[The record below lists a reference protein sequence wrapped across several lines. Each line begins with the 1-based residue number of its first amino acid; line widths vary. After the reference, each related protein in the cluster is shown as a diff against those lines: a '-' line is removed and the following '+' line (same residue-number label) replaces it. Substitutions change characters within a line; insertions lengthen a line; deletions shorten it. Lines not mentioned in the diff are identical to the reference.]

1 MDAPSTPA
9 YAGPAAALQAAEQRA
24 RLRSH
29 AAAAPGAALASTA
42 VGCLLIWALGSQI
55 ETPHLVVW
63 MLALAAT
70 IGLRLRLAWHYRLSV
85 DRPGPARPWLGWFRA
100 AIGLHGLVWGA
111 AAWLPAVADAEVQ
124 HMLVSLLTVLA
135 FGAITLTL
143 FDLRAALLFAAP
155 ALALLTLRLLLLDGA
170 LSRANQVA
178 GVMALLLLGM
188 LALAG
193 RRVSRARRELS
204 ATQRAEAEITREAR
218 EAQGL
223 LKRLFEHAGQ
233 GISVFDRQF
242 RLQAWNPLALQL
254 TGLDPQLARRGLAL
268 REALL
273 TLARQGEFGA
283 LSSPAAQAA
292 EADRR
297 LAMLTL
303 PTAGVS
309 LQRRPDGQLIEL
321 RRSPLPGGGF
331 LVFHADVS
339 ERESAQQAL
348 AAQQRKLALVLA
360 RTSQGFWTIDNQLRT
375 TDANPAMCRML
386 GLDRAQLLGRSIYDF
401 VDEANAAIFRSRV
414 VRRDQGLAEGYEISL
429 RRADGSL
436 VHCFNNATPILD
448 DRERKVGALGL
459 FSDISAQK
467 RADQLAR
474 QASEQ
479 LAQQSQVL
487 TRTLENLA
495 HGVLHVD
502 PQGRCI
508 AWNQRL
514 LDLLALPPDL
524 MARRPTL
531 AQLARFQQAQGHLGP
546 QFEQLDPVARS
557 GVQRYLRGDSTNLT
571 PRYQRPG
578 HDGRMLQVVTHLAP
592 DGGLVRTYTDITE
605 REAAD
610 AALRAARDE
619 AERANQ
625 AKSDFLSRMSHELRT
640 PMNAILGFGQLLE
653 ADRQEPLSAT
663 QAQRVQALL
672 RGGRHLLA
680 LIDDVLDIA
689 RIEAGRLQL
698 ALQPVSL
705 ALLVNDVL
713 GLMQPL
719 AQARGARLQQRL
731 DPAGLPDLV
740 WADPTRL
747 RQVLLNLLSNAI
759 KFNREGGRVT
769 VHGHIDAGRVHLVV
783 ADQGPGILP
792 EQLGRLFQPFERL
805 GQDGAVDGTGIG
817 LALSRSLVQL
827 MHGEIGVRSQ
837 PGQGS
842 EFWLQLPLAEAAPSA
857 APPLPAPAAVA
868 AAAGRRTSVLYIEDN
883 PVNLLLMEGMLAH
896 RPVIDLR
903 LAELPEPGL
912 AMAEAQPPDLVLLDI
927 QLPGIDGFEVLRRLR
942 RMPGLAGVPVIAVSA
957 NVMPA
962 DHALAAQAGFD
973 AYLGKPVHMPALLAL
988 VDRVLAG
995 LPVQGAPAP

>member
-1 MDAPSTPA
+1 MDAPSTLADAAPVPA
-9 YAGPAAALQAAEQRA
+9 LEAAVQRA
-24 RLRSH
+24 RLQAH
-29 AAAAPGAALASTA
+29 VAAVPGAALASA
-42 VGCLLIWALGSQI
+42 GVGLLLAWALGSQI
-55 ETPHLVVW
+55 APAHLLIW
-63 MLALAAT
+63 ALALTAA
-70 IGLRLRLAWHYRLSV
+70 IGLRLLVARRYSLSI
-85 DRPGPARPWLGWFRA
+85 DRPGPPRPWLVWFRA

-124 HMLVSLLTVLA
+124 HMLVSMLTVLV

-143 FDLRAALLFAAP
+143 FDLRAALLFAGP
-155 ALALLTLRLLLLDGA
+155 ALAPLTLRLLAQEGP
-170 LSRANQVA
+170 LSRPNQVA
-178 GVMALLLLGM
+178 GLMALLLLGM

-193 RRVSRARRELS
+193 LRVSRARRKLA
-204 ATQRAEAEITREAR
+204 ATLHAEAESSRVAR
-218 EAQGL
+218 EAQDL

-233 GISVFDRQF
+233 GISVFDRQL

-273 TLARQGEFGA
+273 ALARQGEFGA
-283 LSSPAAQAA
+283 LSSPAAQAT

-297 LAMLTL
+297 LALLTL

-309 LQRRPDGQLIEL
+309 LQRRPDGQLVEL
-321 RRSPLPGGGF
+321 RRNPLPGGGF

-339 ERESAQQAL
+339 KRESAQQAL

-360 RTSQGFWTIDNQLRT
+360 RTSQGFWTIDNDLRT
-375 TDANPAMCRML
+375 IDANPAMCRML
-386 GLDRAQLLGRSIYDF
+386 GLERAQLLGRNIYDF

-414 VRRDQGLAEGYEISL
+414 KQRDQGLAEGYEISL
-429 RRADGSL
+429 RRSDGTL

-448 DRERKVGALGL
+448 DQQRKVGALGL

-467 RADQLAR
+467 RAEQLAR
-474 QASEQ
+474 QAGEL

-487 TRTLENLA
+487 TRTLESLA

-514 LDLLALPPDL
+514 LVLLALPPDL

-546 QFEQLDPVARS
+546 QFEQLDPVTRS
-557 GVQRYLRGDSTNLT
+557 DLRRYLRGDSTDLT
-571 PRYQRPG
+571 LHYQRPS
-578 HDGRMLQVVTHLAP
+578 HDGRMLEVVTQVAV
-592 DGGLVRTYTDITE
+592 DGGLVRTYTDITA

-610 AALRAARDE
+610 AALRAAKDE
-619 AERANQ
+619 AVRANQ

-653 ADRQEPLSAT
+653 ADRLEPLT
-663 QAQRVQALL
+663 TNQAQRVQALL
-672 RGGRHLLA
+672 
-680 LIDDVLDIA
+680 
-689 RIEAGRLQL
+689 
-698 ALQPVSL
+698 
-705 ALLVNDVL
+705 
-713 GLMQPL
+713 
-719 AQARGARLQQRL
+719 RGARLQQRL

-842 EFWLQLPLAEAAPSA
+842 EFWLQLPLAAALPGAVSPLAAPA
-857 APPLPAPAAVA
+857 TA
-868 AAAGRRTSVLYIEDN
+868 AAAGGRRCSVLYIEDN

-896 RPVIDLR
+896 RPMIDLR
-903 LAELPEPGL
+903 VAELPEPGL

-942 RMPGLAGVPVIAVSA
+942 RMPGMAGVPVIAVSA
-957 NVMPA
+957 SVMPA

-973 AYLGKPVHMPALLAL
+973 GYLGKPVHMPALLGL

-995 LPVQGAPAP
+995 LPVQWSPAA

>member
-1 MDAPSTPA
+1 MDAPSTLADAAPIPA
-9 YAGPAAALQAAEQRA
+9 LEAAVQRA
-24 RLRSH
+24 RLQTH
-29 AAAAPGAALASTA
+29 VAAVPGAALASA
-42 VGCLLIWALGSQI
+42 GVGLLLAWALGSQI
-55 ETPHLVVW
+55 APAHLLIW
-63 MLALAAT
+63 ALALTAA
-70 IGLRLRLAWHYRLSV
+70 IGLRLLVARRYSLSI
-85 DRPGPARPWLGWFRA
+85 DRPGPPRPWLVWFRA

-124 HMLVSLLTVLA
+124 HMLVSMLTVLV

-143 FDLRAALLFAAP
+143 FDLRAALLFAGP
-155 ALALLTLRLLLLDGA
+155 ALAPLTLRLLAQEGP
-170 LSRANQVA
+170 LSRPNQVA
-178 GVMALLLLGM
+178 GLMALLLLGM

-193 RRVSRARRELS
+193 LRVSRARRKLA
-204 ATQRAEAEITREAR
+204 ATLHAEAETSRVAR
-218 EAQGL
+218 EAQDL

-233 GISVFDRQF
+233 GISVFDRQL

-273 TLARQGEFGA
+273 ALARQGEFGA
-283 LSSPAAQAA
+283 LSSPAAQAT

-297 LAMLTL
+297 LALLTL

-309 LQRRPDGQLIEL
+309 LQRRPDGQLVEL
-321 RRSPLPGGGF
+321 RRNPLPGGGF

-360 RTSQGFWTIDNQLRT
+360 RTSQGFWTIDNDLRT
-375 TDANPAMCRML
+375 IDANPAMCRML
-386 GLDRAQLLGRSIYDF
+386 GLERAQLLGRNIYDF

-414 VRRDQGLAEGYEISL
+414 KQRDQGLAEGYEISL
-429 RRADGSL
+429 RRSDGTL

-448 DRERKVGALGL
+448 DQQRKVGALGL

-467 RADQLAR
+467 RAEQLAR
-474 QASEQ
+474 QAGEL

-487 TRTLENLA
+487 TRTLESLA

-514 LDLLALPPDL
+514 LVLLALPPDL

-546 QFEQLDPVARS
+546 QFEQLDPVTRS
-557 GVQRYLRGDSTNLT
+557 DLRRYLRGDSTDLT
-571 PRYQRPG
+571 LHYQRPS
-578 HDGRMLQVVTHLAP
+578 HDGRMLEVVTHVAV
-592 DGGLVRTYTDITE
+592 DGGLVRTYTDITA

-610 AALRAARDE
+610 AALRAAKDE
-619 AERANQ
+619 AVRANQ

-653 ADRQEPLSAT
+653 ADRLEPLT
-663 QAQRVQALL
+663 TNQAQRVQALL

-842 EFWLQLPLAEAAPSA
+842 EFWLQLPLAAALPGAVSPLAAPA
-857 APPLPAPAAVA
+857 TA
-868 AAAGRRTSVLYIEDN
+868 AAAGGRRCSVLYIEDN

-896 RPVIDLR
+896 RPMIDLR
-903 LAELPEPGL
+903 VAELPEPGL

-942 RMPGLAGVPVIAVSA
+942 RMPGMAGVPVIAVSA
-957 NVMPA
+957 SVMPA

-973 AYLGKPVHMPALLAL
+973 GYLGKPVHMPALLGL

-995 LPVQGAPAP
+995 LPVQWSPAA